1 LTGKSGRTAMTSY
14 EEVVMRAEVG
24 DRMVVASARLDRP
37 VRDGEILRVGTG
49 GSGPFLV
56 RWSDN
61 GHETLFFPGP
71 DAHIEHEAPAS
82 GEREAPTDIEAEHVK
97 KWSVDV
103 FVYEGPG
110 STAANAVLRSG
121 VEPALR
127 AQGEARL
134 RPGEHDV
141 PEIGDEVAV
150 ARALRHLADTLLS
163 TAEGDLETIEG
174 HKVDL
179 RL

>member
-1 LTGKSGRTAMTSY
+1 
-14 EEVVMRAEVG
+14 MRAEVG

-37 VRDGEILRVGTG
+37 VRDGEIVRVGPD

-56 RWSDN
+56 RWSDT

-71 DAHIEHEAPAS
+71 DAHVEHGTAPG
-82 GEREAPTDIEAEHVK
+82 GEQEAPTDLAADHVK
-97 KWSVDV
+97 TWSVEV
-103 FVYEGPG
+103 FVYEGTG

-121 VEPALR
+121 VEPTLR

-134 RPGEHDV
+134 RPGDPDV

-163 TAEGDLETIEG
+163 TAAGDLETMEG
-174 HKVDL
+174 HKVEL
-179 RL
+179 RM

>member
-1 LTGKSGRTAMTSY
+1 
-14 EEVVMRAEVG
+14 
-24 DRMVVASARLDRP
+24 MVVASARLDRP
-37 VRDGEILRVGTG
+37 VRDGEILRVGPD

-56 RWSDN
+56 RWSDD

-71 DAHIEHEAPAS
+71 DAHVEPGAPAEPED
-82 GEREAPTDIEAEHVK
+82 GDAAPTHVK

-134 RPGEHDV
+134 RPGEADV

-150 ARALRHLADTLLS
+150 ARALRHLADSLLS

-179 RL
+179 KL